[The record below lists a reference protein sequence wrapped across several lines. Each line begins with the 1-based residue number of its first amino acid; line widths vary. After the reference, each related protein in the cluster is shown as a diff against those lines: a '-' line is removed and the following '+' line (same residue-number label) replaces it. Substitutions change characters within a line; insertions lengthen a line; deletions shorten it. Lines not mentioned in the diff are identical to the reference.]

1 MAKLIITTVGTSIVT
16 IENIRLWDNFKD
28 EINSIK
34 RGKKPPKYDECVRYV
49 VKNLLNI
56 VNQPLVSNSFLS
68 AELASLCAFKK
79 NKKIDEDDV
88 IVLLATETVD
98 GQFCADI
105 NKRVLDSLGWCKKI
119 HGPCVVNGFKTKAIN
134 NEDIAEE
141 FIKVGLEN
149 LKNIVDNYYDPKIYD
164 EGYFNITGGF
174 KVIIPIATIIA
185 FEREMNLI
193 YLYEGSNDLIII
205 KYPPEFHYRFE
216 DIIKSIYNVRG
227 IPNMGP

>member
-1 MAKLIITTVGTSIVT
+1 MARLILTTVGTSI
-16 IENIRLWDNFKD
+16 IREENVELWKNYKD
-28 EINSIK
+28 EVKLIK
-34 RGKKPPKYDECVRYV
+34 IGKTPLKYDECVRYI
-49 VKNLLNI
+49 VKNLLRI
-56 VNQPLVSNSFLS
+56 IHQPLVSNASLS

-79 NKKIDEDDV
+79 NKKIDKDDV
-88 IVLLATETVD
+88 IVLLATNTVD
-98 GQFCADI
+98 GIFCADI
-105 NKRVLDSLGWCKKI
+105 NKRVLDSLKWCKKI
-119 HGPCVVNGFKTKAIN
+119 HGPCPVNGFKTKAVR

-185 FEREMNLI
+185 FEREMDLI

-205 KYPPEFHYRFE
+205 EHPSKLYCTLE
-216 DIIKSIYNVRG
+216 DIKPYALYG
-227 IPNMGP
+227 MPNIGV